1 MRNRIHIIFL
11 LALSGCGLELLTTT
25 AIQGE
30 LQAEQ
35 MKAMKRQVQDSA
47 ESMGRVNL
55 ERAISTY
62 QAEKGEWPASLEVLV
77 PDYLQAVPT
86 KADGTPY
93 NYDPATGKLVA
104 GPVSVPEVS
113 SGPTEKDNQVL
124 EKIQAGI
131 SKYAEDTGYYP
142 GTIDQLYPNYVEVIP
157 RTEAGEEFSYDNQ
170 TGAVEYPYK
179 VQAAGPHRTA
189 PQGGAGVGAG
199 GPMGEVTTGIG
210 MQQELN
216 NSSRAGTSAAS
227 GYMREKTRNTGN
239 AYSDQQNQVMDKLG
253 L

>member
-1 MRNRIHIIFL
+1 MRNKILVIL
-11 LALSGCGLELLTTT
+11 VMLLSGCGVELLTTT

-35 MKAMKRQVQDSA
+35 MKAMKRQVQETA

-62 QAEKGEWPASLEVLV
+62 QAEKGAWPASLDALV

-93 NYDPATGKLVA
+93 NYDAATGKLVEGVA
-104 GPVSVPEVS
+104 SAPEVS
-113 SGPTEKDNQVL
+113 SGPTEQDNQVL

-131 SKYAEDTGYYP
+131 ARYAQETGYYP
-142 GTIDQLYPNYVEVIP
+142 ATIDQLYPTYVAVIP
-157 RTEAGEEFSYDNQ
+157 RTAAGEEFLYDNQ
-170 TGAVEYPYK
+170 TGAVDYPYK
-179 VQAAGPHRTA
+179 VRAAGPRRAA
-189 PQGGAGVGAG
+189 PQGGAGTSAG
-199 GPMGEVTTGIG
+199 GPMGEVMTGIG

-216 NSSRAGTSAAS
+216 NTSQPGTSAAS
-227 GYMREKTRNTGN
+227 GYMREKARGTGN